1 LPASAV
7 APARSGPTSILA
19 DSYLR
24 SIRHVSNDISLPLTK
39 PGILKPS
46 MQKTFAIGCKNCANR
61 LYALAKY
68 KSMPIGL
75 ARKESDFGSTY

>member
-1 LPASAV
+1 
-7 APARSGPTSILA
+7 
-19 DSYLR
+19 
-24 SIRHVSNDISLPLTK
+24 
-39 PGILKPS
+39 

-75 ARKESDFGSTY
+75 ARKESDFGSTYKAYGDRVGGVVLPSADAAAQSDIHPNATSLVVRTKRW